1 MSNRFSNPL
10 PQFWSSTAPYS
21 GGILRF
27 YATGSSTPLAYFTDA
42 ALSTGSATTHT
53 LNSAGRPTTNI
64 FLTSVDYKVTL
75 EDSSGNI
82 IWTADPVRASD
93 FASFPLWIVG
103 SGNPNGS
110 VAGTAG
116 SSGIMPT
123 KYWDYTNSIEYTCTT
138 TGIAAAAVWTA
149 LNSSAATPSVPQP
162 QGRLTLTS
170 ATPVLAADV
179 TAATAV
185 YYTPYTGVLVPIY
198 NGTSMVPTEF
208 AELTLTLVASH
219 AADSLYDIFCFSN
232 SGTLT
237 LATGPAW
244 TTQTPGSSARGTGA
258 GTTQLSRVKGIYTN
272 TVSMTGRNGSTTYT
286 IAANRGTFLGTIYMD
301 HTAGQ
306 TTYHV
311 GYGQNR
317 KNGFSNAFNRQ
328 TMFLKVGDATASWAP
343 ASTRASN
350 NVPSSYSAVIA
361 NVGGTTSNGMTV
373 LNCLPEEPVLIRFSQ
388 RGQATASTTGTPHEA
403 TIGVGVNSISSFS
416 GKLGDILI
424 QGTTGTAAVNR
435 SDMVGGYLMAPSL
448 GLNQI
453 MAMENLVAGANITV
467 YGAENFMV
475 LSAEFR
481 G

>member
-1 MSNRFSNPL
+1 MANRFNSP
-10 PQFWSSTAPYS
+10 FEEFHSSTSPYS

-27 YATGSSTPLAYFTDA
+27 FISGTSTPLAYFTDS
-42 ALSTGSATTHT
+42 ALSAGSATTHT
-53 LNSAGRPTTNI
+53 LNAAGRPTTAI
-64 FLTSVDYKVTL
+64 FLQNLLYKVTL
-75 EDSSGNI
+75 EDSAGNP
-82 IWTADPVRASD
+82 IWTADPVYTSDYSASAQ
-93 FASFPLWIVG
+93 FTVYA
-103 SGNPNGS
+103 GNPNGN

-116 SSGIMPT
+116 TGIIPSSVI
-123 KYWDYTNSIEYTCTT
+123 WDSTNSILYVCTT
-138 TGIAAAAVWTA
+138 SGVAAAAVWTA
-149 LNSSAATPSVPQP
+149 VNASATTPAVPPP

-179 TAATAV
+179 VAATAV
-185 YYTPYTGVLVPIY
+185 YYTPFTGNLIPIY

-219 AADSLYDIFCFSN
+219 SADSLFDIFCFSN

-244 TTQTPGSSARGTGA
+244 TTQTPGSSARGAGA

-286 IAANRGTFLGTIYMD
+286 IAANRGTFLGTIYTD

-306 TTYHV
+306 TSYHV

-328 TMFLKVGDATASWAP
+328 PIFLKAGDGTASWTP

-435 SDMVGGYLMAPSL
+435 SDLVGGYLLAPSL
-448 GLNQI
+448 GVNQI
-453 MAMENLVAGANITV
+453 MAMENLVAGANIVV